1 LGRTRQMSKLIVV
14 IDGECQFCQ
23 FSSRLL
29 RKIIAADMI
38 FLNQNDLKVIELE
51 KQFPSDNWAIES
63 IKLLSDSRVFV
74 KSEAIRLLM
83 REARFVFQP
92 LRIIFILPTTVLNW
106 AYDWVASNRYFW
118 NKACAITSPEDKV

>member
-1 LGRTRQMSKLIVV
+1 MSKLIVV

-92 LRIIFILPTTVLNW
+92 LRIIFILPTKVLNW

-118 NKACAITSPEDKV
+118 NKACAITSPGDKV

>member
-1 LGRTRQMSKLIVV
+1 MSKLIVV

-106 AYDWVASNRYFW
+106 VYDWVASNRYFW
-118 NKACAITSPEDKV
+118 NKACAITSPGDKV

>member
-1 LGRTRQMSKLIVV
+1 MSKLIVV

-38 FLNQNDLKVIELE
+38 FLNQNDLQVIELE

-118 NKACAITSPEDKV
+118 NKACAITSPGDKV

>member
-1 LGRTRQMSKLIVV
+1 MSKLIVV

-92 LRIIFILPTTVLNW
+92 LRIIFILPTSVLNW

-118 NKACAITSPEDKV
+118 NKACAITSPGDKV

>member
-1 LGRTRQMSKLIVV
+1 MSKFIIV

-92 LRIIFILPTTVLNW
+92 LRIIFILPTSVLNW

-118 NKACAITSPEDKV
+118 NKACAITSPGDKV

>member
-1 LGRTRQMSKLIVV
+1 
-14 IDGECQFCQ
+14 
-23 FSSRLL
+23 
-29 RKIIAADMI
+29 MI
-38 FLNQNDLKVIELE
+38 FLNQNDLQVIELE

-63 IKLLSDSRVFV
+63 IKLLSDSQVFV

-92 LRIIFILPTTVLNW
+92 LRLIFILPTSVLNW

-118 NKACAITSPEDKV
+118 NKACAITSPGDKV

>member
-1 LGRTRQMSKLIVV
+1 MSKLIVV

-118 NKACAITSPEDKV
+118 NKACAITSPGDKV